1 MNIICEPR
9 QTGKTTKLVKR
20 AAEIDGIII
29 CVKLSS
35 KKNIL
40 NIAKELNLKI
50 KEPISISEWMIKKE
64 STVFN
69 SPFLIDN
76 CDSILKFILKNKIDT
91 VSFDSDDG
99 SNLNSF

>member
-1 MNIICEPR
+1 MCKI
-9 QTGKTTKLVKR
+9 KF
-20 AAEIDGIII
+20 
-29 CVKLSS
+29 